1 MTKWTKSLH
10 ISKKNC
16 KFAANFD
23 FMNEFWKRTLSGAVY
38 VAVVVSSILF
48 HPAFFG
54 AVFAIIS
61 LLAVREFYHLM
72 KSPRPNRI
80 LAELAAVLLFLIA
93 WMPVG
98 LAETC
103 YGFLMIVC
111 VAAYCL
117 SVLAGLIAELWMK
130 AEDPVRNWGNL
141 LQSQVMIALPVA
153 LMAVLMFFDKY
164 LLLAVFVLIWVNDS
178 GAYCVGSLTAKRP
191 GGNHKMFPRVSPKKS
206 WEGLFGGI
214 ALAVGVSALLA
225 YCGWFDW
232 LEKFSS
238 LNVYL
243 TAALFAMVVAVFGTL
258 GDLMESLLKRTIGVK
273 DSGKFLPG
281 HGGVL
286 DRFDS
291 ILLAIPTTLLLV
303 IIVSQC

>member
-1 MTKWTKSLH
+1 MQQ
-10 ISKKNC
+10 I
-16 KFAANFD
+16 FNF
-23 FMNEFWKRTLSGAVY
+23 MSEFWKRTLSGTVY
-38 VAVVVSSILF
+38 VGVVVGSILL

-54 AVFAIIS
+54 AVFASIS
-61 LLAVREFYHLM
+61 LLAVREFHLLM
-72 KSPRPNRI
+72 KSSLPSRV
-80 LAELAAVLLFLIA
+80 LAEIAAVLLFLTA

-98 LAETC
+98 LSETC

-111 VAAYCL
+111 FAAYCL
-117 SVLAGLIAELWMK
+117 TVMSGLLAELWMK
-130 AEDPVRNWGNL
+130 AEDPVRNWGNM
-141 LQSQVMIALPVA
+141 LQSQIMIALPIA
-153 LMAVLMFFDKY
+153 LMSVLMFFDKY

-178 GAYCVGSLTAKRP
+178 GAYCVGSMTAKRA

-206 WEGLFGGI
+206 WEGLLGGM
-214 ALAVGVSALLA
+214 ALAVGASALLA
-225 YCGWFDW
+225 YFGWFDW

-243 TAALFAMVVAVFGTL
+243 TAALFAIVVAVFGTL

-273 DSGKFLPG
+273 DSGKFMPG

-291 ILLAIPTTLLLV
+291 ILLAIPTALLLV

>member
-1 MTKWTKSLH
+1 MS
-10 ISKKNC
+10 
-16 KFAANFD
+16 
-23 FMNEFWKRTLSGAVY
+23 EFWKRTLSGTIY
-38 VAVVVSSILF
+38 VGVVVGSILL

-61 LLAVREFYHLM
+61 LLAVREFHLLM
-72 KSPRPNRI
+72 KSSLPSRV
-80 LAELAAVLLFLIA
+80 LAEIAAVLLFLTA

-98 LAETC
+98 LSETC

-111 VAAYCL
+111 FATYCL
-117 SVLAGLIAELWMK
+117 TVMSGLLAELWMK
-130 AEDPVRNWGNL
+130 AEDPVRNWGNM
-141 LQSQVMIALPVA
+141 LQSQIMIALPIA
-153 LMAVLMFFDKY
+153 LMSVLMFFDKY

-178 GAYCVGSLTAKRP
+178 GAYCVGSMTAKRA
-191 GGNHKMFPRVSPKKS
+191 GGNHKMFPCVSPKKT
-206 WEGLFGGI
+206 WEGLLGGM
-214 ALAVGVSALLA
+214 ALAVGASALLA
-225 YCGWFDW
+225 YFGWFDW

-243 TAALFAMVVAVFGTL
+243 TAALFAIVVAVFGTL

-273 DSGKFLPG
+273 DSGKFMPG

-291 ILLAIPTTLLLV
+291 ILLAIPTALLLV